1 MDLLSRLFIFFPYE
15 RKQEVHK
22 CIHPKYF
29 RVSGITISNVVTKA
43 VSVKS
48 GTGTGV
54 GVGVGVRVTFLHFLS
69 FFLSFNPNSD
79 FSQFASAVY

>member
-54 GVGVGVRVTFLHFLS
+54 GVGVGVMNKTSAYIQFLKQCDEGKS
-69 FFLSFNPNSD
+69 
-79 FSQFASAVY
+79 